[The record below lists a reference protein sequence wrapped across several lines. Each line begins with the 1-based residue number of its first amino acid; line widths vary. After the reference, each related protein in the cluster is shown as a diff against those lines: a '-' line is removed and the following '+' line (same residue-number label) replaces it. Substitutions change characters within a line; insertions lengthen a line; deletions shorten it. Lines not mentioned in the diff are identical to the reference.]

1 MKKWYSIITKMIW
14 RIHYYALFM
23 SHQIKSIFGMKYNF
37 RIQFIQTKH
46 ARQNCN
52 KSPKLIIYTVVNSDI
67 IPHQK

>member
-1 MKKWYSIITKMIW
+1 
-14 RIHYYALFM
+14 M

-67 IPHQK
+67 IPPSKVKK